1 MPRRKVVKGEVK
13 MQVSLISYR
22 GISKTLANNA
32 FLVVFCDRDVELLEF
47 LGLQLDVCDPDADV
61 FGALLHCGE
70 LVHPARLRG
79 DVRGKIVRREG
90 GPKFVDVVH
99 VVTVGQ
105 RACVVV
111 ADDGFLEL
119 MERVLKDHVEDR
131 AILGVHLI
139 EEERRGKGEDVASK
153 SRCVVGA
160 AKPVAVPVEECILR
174 GSLHEFRYWNGG
186 HL

>member
-1 MPRRKVVKGEVK
+1 
-13 MQVSLISYR
+13 MQVCLITYR
-22 GISKTLANNA
+22 RISKTLANDA
-32 FLVVFCDRDVELLEF
+32 FLVVFCYRDVELLEF
-47 LGLQLDVCDPDADV
+47 LGLRLDVCDPDAYV

-99 VVTVGQ
+99 VVAVGE
-105 RACVVV
+105 RPCVVV

-119 MERVLKDHVEDR
+119 VECVLKDHVEDGS
-131 AILGVHLI
+131 IFWVHLI
-139 EEERRGKGEDVASK
+139 EEEGRRKSENVAAK

>member
-1 MPRRKVVKGEVK
+1 
-13 MQVSLISYR
+13 MQVCLITYC

-32 FLVVFCDRDVELLEF
+32 FLVVFCYRDVELLEF
-47 LGLQLDVCDPDADV
+47 LGLRLDVCDPNTYI

-70 LVHPARLRG
+70 LVYPPCLRG
-79 DVRGKIVRREG
+79 DVGGEIVRREC
-90 GPKFVDVVH
+90 GPKFVNVVH
-99 VVTVGQ
+99 VVAVGQ
-105 RACVVV
+105 RAWVVV

-119 MERVLKDHVEDR
+119 VERVLKDHVEDGS
-131 AILGVHLI
+131 IFWVHLI
-139 EEERRGKGEDVASK
+139 EEEVRRKSENVAAK

-174 GSLHEFRYWNGG
+174 GSLHEFWYWNSG

>member
-1 MPRRKVVKGEVK
+1 
-13 MQVSLISYR
+13 MQVCLISYG

-32 FLVVFCDRDVELLEF
+32 FLVVFCYRDVELLEF
-47 LGLQLDVCDPDADV
+47 LGLRFNVCDPDAYV

-99 VVTVGQ
+99 VVAVGE
-105 RACVVV
+105 RPCVVV
-111 ADDGFLEL
+111 TDDGFLEL
-119 MERVLKDHVEDR
+119 VERVLKDHVEDGS
-131 AILGVHLI
+131 IFWVHLI
-139 EEERRGKGEDVASK
+139 EEEGRRKSENVAAK

-174 GSLHEFRYWNGG
+174 GSLHEFRYWNSG